1 MRHGAARGRLPLAA
15 AVVAA
20 LAVACGTETLDSNR
34 VERVIKEGIEKQS
47 GPGTIEVECPDD
59 IEKRPGMRFTC
70 TARTKGAEA
79 PVEVVQGN
87 DEGNIRWEIRPKS
100 S

>member
-1 MRHGAARGRLPLAA
+1 MRPGTARGRLALAA
-15 AVVAA
+15 AVVTA
-20 LAVACGTETLDSNR
+20 LAIACAAETLDSNR

-87 DEGNIRWEIRPKS
+87 DEGSIRWEIRPKS